1 MLRIGMGDPFVSM
14 RRGKAMAKDYTATR
28 GMVVSAAAAVLFLS
42 SCQTA
47 YYSTMEKFG
56 YHKRDLL
63 ASRVEDVRDAQ
74 TEAKEQFQSALER
87 FSTVLNFQGGELEE
101 EYRGLKSE
109 FDRSEAKAEEVRQRI
124 ASVESVSEALF
135 DEWEDELAQYSN
147 DAMRRTSEQRL
158 VETRARY
165 HRLVGAM
172 KKAEKKMDPV
182 LAVFRDHVLFLKHN
196 LNARAVASLQQE
208 LASVEMDV
216 AALIRDMETSIEQAD
231 AFIEAMAR
239 E

>member
-1 MLRIGMGDPFVSM
+1 
-14 RRGKAMAKDYTATR
+14 MAKDYTATR